1 MNEGEKDELLLEIE
15 APEELPEG
23 EKPEATPI
31 EEGSDL
37 DDGPEDDITFGD
49 EPAAEQDGTAAIRTL
64 RAERKRLLKE
74 LEDARK
80 GAAPQTPLDPGPKPT
95 LETCEWDEERFESEL
110 DAWKEKQR
118 AAAEYKTVEQ
128 QRDAQQQ
135 EHNQQLLQSY
145 VEKRQALSRSDYQDA
160 EDMVTATIDP
170 LRQSIIVS
178 GAEDPAKLVYALGK
192 NPAKLEAL
200 AAITD
205 PVKFA
210 IAVGKLE
217 GQLRVVP
224 RRKSPDPDTAVRG
237 SAPVSPATDKHL
249 EKLEAEAA
257 RTGDRSKIS
266 AYRREQRSKAA

>member
-1 MNEGEKDELLLEIE
+1 MSDEKDELLLEIE
-15 APEELPEG
+15 APDEPLVEG
-23 EKPEATPI
+23 ETPEATPAV
-31 EEGSDL
+31 EGGDPEADL
-37 DDGPEDDITFGD
+37 DDITFGD
-49 EPAAEQDGTAAIRTL
+49 EPAGVQDDSAAIRAL

-74 LEDARK
+74 LEDAKK
-80 GAAPQTPLDPGPKPT
+80 GTVPQTPLDPGPKPT
-95 LETCEWDEERFESEL
+95 LESCEWDEEKFENDL
-110 DAWKEKQR
+110 DAWKERQR
-118 AAAEYKTVEQ
+118 AASEHKTVEQ
-128 QRDAQQQ
+128 QAAAKQQ
-135 EHNQQLLQSY
+135 EHNQALLQSY

-200 AAITD
+200 ASIAD

-210 IAVGKLE
+210 IAIGKLE

-224 RRKSPDPDTAVRG
+224 RKKSPEPDIAVRG

-249 EKLEAEAA
+249 EKLEADAA
-257 RTGDRSKIS
+257 TTGDRSAVA
-266 AYRREQRSKAA
+266 AYRREQRQKAA